1 MICDVASYLVAM
13 YYMKSFHS
21 VDKIVTYWDEPTI
34 GLDKVVVLD
43 KASDEQND
51 DLHNLIHRVWSKN
64 QIPNIVLSCATL
76 PKPDE
81 IGGALQDFKSKFTD
95 SLSRSFDHFGSLE
108 HSGSFDPEIHVID
121 SHDCKKTI
129 SLLNKEGKIALP
141 HLLFADY
148 STLIMDCVDHCDS
161 NRSLLRYFDVAEIIR
176 FAEKVQSFLR
186 EDMRIYKWFKSID
199 AITLNSIKMYY
210 LAILRELP
218 ADQWRTIFEYM
229 TETLKPRFERGEDK
243 EIRKIKSEC
252 KPTIINRPETAF
264 VEIMRQNSMFAPP
277 PKLPANPANLA
288 TGILLTT
295 SDAHTLTDGP
305 TIYLAED
312 IEKIGRFY
320 IQQSKIPDTVFSSIQ
335 QKIDR
340 NNQIL
345 KQIKKMEQEVEAK
358 TVQTT
363 GKTDEKS
370 SKKAEKEPASKEVQR
385 MLEQIQ
391 EMRMAMQT
399 VHLNSMYIPNTRQHL
414 EIWAKPYLES
424 IKRKNGQNICAFV
437 PNVDEEDVREIM
449 ALDVE
454 NQQKL
459 LLILGIG
466 VFSRSSDSRYAEIMK
481 RLAYE
486 QRLFLI
492 IASSDYIYGTN
503 YQFCHGFIGKDLTNM
518 TQQKTIQA
526 IGRIGRNNIQQ
537 EYTVRFRDD
546 GVLERLFRRSTENLE
561 ATMMN
566 RLFCSDD

>member
-1 MICDVASYLVAM
+1 M
-13 YYMKSFHS
+13 
-21 VDKIVTYWDEPTI
+21 YWDEPTI
-34 GLDKVVVLD
+34 GMDRD
-43 KASDEQND
+43 DDDEEELSK
-51 DLHNLIHRVWSKN
+51 LHHLIHRVWSLN

-76 PKPDE
+76 PKQDE
-81 IGGALQDFKSKFTD
+81 IGGALQDFRAKFANNEAG
-95 SLSRSFDHFGSLE
+95 FE
-108 HSGSFDPEIHVID
+108 PAIHVID

-129 SLLNKEGKIALP
+129 SLLNKDGKIVLP
-141 HLLFADY
+141 HLLFANY
-148 STLIMDCVDHCDS
+148 STLIMDCVEHCDA
-161 NRSLLRYFDVAEIIR
+161 NRSLLRYFDVEEIVR
-176 FAEKVQSFLR
+176 FVEKVQAFLR
-186 EDMRIYKWFKSID
+186 EDMRIEKWFQSID
-199 AITLNSIKMYY
+199 TITLHSIKSYY

-218 ADQWRTIFEYM
+218 PEQWQNIYEYM
-229 TETLKPRFERGEDK
+229 TESLKPRFSRETDK
-243 EIRKIKSEC
+243 TEFRKIKSESVPSLLFKDAMPFTRQTSLAAIPSVLP
-252 KPTIINRPETAF
+252 KPAS
-264 VEIMRQNSMFAPP
+264 NS
-277 PKLPANPANLA
+277 AN
-288 TGILLTT
+288 GILLTT
-295 SDAHTLTDGP
+295 ADAYTLTDGP

-320 IQQSKIPDTVFSSIQ
+320 IQQSKIPDAVFSTIQ
-335 QKIDR
+335 QKIDK
-340 NNQIL
+340 NNLMQ
-345 KQIKKMEQEVEAK
+345 KQIKRLEQEVDLK
-358 TVQTT
+358 MGSSGSQ
-363 GKTDEKS
+363 TDEKS

-391 EMRMAMQT
+391 DMRAAMHT
-399 VHLNSMYIPNTRQHL
+399 VHLNSMYIPNTKQHL
-414 EIWAKPYLES
+414 DIWAPKTS
-424 IKRKNGQNICAFV
+424 TIKNAFV

-526 IGRIGRNNIQQ
+526 IGRIGRSNIQQ

-546 GVLERLFRRSTENLE
+546 GVCERLFRKATENLE

-566 RLFCSDD
+566 RLFCTDD